1 MLGGKPSK
9 RQLDLIKTISK
20 EFPDNFSW
28 KDLINLLDQIIDR
41 LDINYLNLN
50 PKYLEELVFFYGA
63 KRPDSTI
70 KGNFIDF
77 LIHSRLYNFIN
88 IKNNGELTISLNPDL
103 EELYSDKMINPK
115 WQETYNELKEQTK
128 YLEKELL
135 GFKQNLLITPLD
147 PKDLEEVP
155 NFKEKVYQDSPD
167 KSFNGLSNFL
177 EELENDQ
184 VYPIEEIDILFDDL
198 EKVRKT
204 VISNNPDLI
213 NLENDLKDIRKETN
227 QFRRGTKI
235 PKQIMKP
242 NKQLKL
248 EKQERHLINK
258 LIQNTITGFLL
269 KYNDKYDDLTKLFL
283 ESFNEIV
290 TNQDSKDSGRGIEL
304 SRFPFDE
311 MGFQMSPRES
321 AIKEINYPENLGKNP
336 DDPDYLR
343 NSVNMVQFS
352 GLEPFSLKPL
362 DNERKEVDW
371 WVERLR
377 NKDKGRYPNQEESNW
392 IYQYY

>member
-1 MLGGKPSK
+1 MLGGKRTK
-9 RQLDLIKTISK
+9 KQIDLINTIAE

-28 KDLINLLDQIIDR
+28 KDLINLLDQVIDR
-41 LDINYLNLN
+41 LDINYVNLN

-70 KGNFIDF
+70 KGDFINF

-88 IKNNGELTISLNPDL
+88 IRNNGELTITLNL
-103 EELYSDKMINPK
+103 EVEELYRDKIINPK

-128 YLEKELL
+128 YLEKELSI
-135 GFKQNLLITPLD
+135 FRKNLLITPLD
-147 PKDLEEVP
+147 SKDLDEVHD
-155 NFKEKVYQDSPD
+155 FKEKVYLSSRD
-167 KSFNGLSNFL
+167 KSFNGLANLL
-177 EELENDQ
+177 EKLEKDQ
-184 VYPIEEIDILFDDL
+184 VYSIEEIDNLFDDL
-198 EKVRKT
+198 EKLRKR
-204 VISNNPDLI
+204 VISNNPDLV
-213 NLENDLKDIRKETN
+213 NLEEDLKDSRKETN
-227 QFRRGTKI
+227 QFRRDTKI
-235 PKQIMKP
+235 PKQISKP
-242 NKQLKL
+242 IKQLKL

-269 KYNDKYDDLTKLFL
+269 KFNNKYDDLIKLFI

-304 SRFPFDE
+304 SRLPFDE
-311 MGFQMSPRES
+311 MAFQMSPRES

-336 DDPDYLR
+336 DDPDYLK

-362 DNERKEVDW
+362 DDERKEVDW
-371 WVERLR
+371 WVKRLR
-377 NKDKGRYPNQEESNW
+377 NKDKCRYPNQKESNW
-392 IYQYY
+392 IYKYY